1 MSLVLRG
8 SAAALLCAL
17 SVGPAA
23 AQASFPFWIG
33 RAGITAV
40 TSQCANGGFVA
51 VGNVFESS
59 YRAKTGVAGEPS
71 NPGIMFLN
79 NMSAYMFFRANN
91 ATSNAN
97 TMAGTGAYTGMLFRG
112 NVTSIP
118 NPSQQSYTGTSNLT
132 IVTPASITSS
142 TDSIVINGSLTN
154 WRNVTGCT
162 VTFKAGYRKGS

>member
-1 MSLVLRG
+1 MSLVMRG

-33 RAGITAV
+33 RAGVTAV

-79 NMSAYMFFRANN
+79 NMSAYMFFRSGG
-91 ATSNAN
+91 SNAN
-97 TMAGTGAYTGMLFRG
+97 TMAGTGTYSGMLFRG

-118 NPSQQSYTGTSNLT
+118 NPSQQSYTGTSTFT
-132 IVTPASITSS
+132 ITPASITGA
-142 TDSIVINGSLTN
+142 TDSILINGSLTN